1 MVVEKNK
8 VVSIFYE
15 IRDIQRRLLDSNKGF
30 APLEYLQGAGN
41 LIPGLEIGLE
51 GIHQGECR
59 EFKIA
64 AADAFGA
71 YDASLLL
78 KIENN
83 QPENPGLSPGD
94 YFRLADGRIGIIK
107 EINQDYLQV
116 DLNHPLAGMDL
127 WYQVEIIHI
136 REAADA
142 ELEIGRPLD
151 TGEFCS
157 GEAGCC

>member
-8 VVSIFYE
+8 VVSIYYE
-15 IRDIQRRLLDSNKGF
+15 ILDIQRRLLDSNKGF
-30 APLEYLQGAGN
+30 APLEYLQGVGN

-51 GIHQGECR
+51 GMHQGESR
-59 EFKIA
+59 QLKIA

-78 KIENN
+78 TIENN
-83 QPENPGLSPGD
+83 QPEDTGLSAGD
-94 YFRLADGRIGIIK
+94 YFRLTDGRAGIIK
-107 EINQDYLQV
+107 EINQDYIQV
-116 DLNHPLAGMDL
+116 DLNHPLAGLDL

-151 TGEFCS
+151 SGEFCS